1 VKRNQKAL
9 AIALSSLALT
19 IVLAVPSAAA
29 AAGSSGPDLTN
40 ALNQLDSYVKS
51 ALGKTQV
58 PGAAVAVVYKD
69 QVVFLKGYGVRRVG
83 TNLPIDPDTVFEIA
97 SFSKPISSTVVAAAV
112 GRGEVSWDSR
122 IKDLDPEFALSNPAI
137 TDQVTVRDF
146 LSHRSSLPEGSGD
159 TLEALGATR
168 TEILHQLRYVPLK
181 GVFRQTYSYSNFGIT
196 EGALAAT
203 RALGTWEEVT
213 EELLYKKLGMTSTSS
228 RFSDYENRPDRA
240 SLHYLEADGQF
251 KNRYV
256 READAESPA
265 GGVNSSAR
273 DLAQWLRLQ
282 LAGGSY
288 NGQQI
293 VDQAALE
300 ETHKPQ
306 ICKAGEKQTPSGPV
320 CPGNAYYGLGWDIDY
335 LPSGEVR
342 ISHSGAFLLGS
353 ATTVYMLPSE
363 QIGILVLTNTTPV
376 GLPEAIALTFLD
388 YFKYGE
394 AKSDY
399 LKAAQQAFAELVA
412 GVLASS
418 TNYSTEKPPANPS
431 PAGNL
436 SSYVGTYRNQYYGDL
451 EIEQR
456 DQRLILRLPPLGTYY
471 ELSHWDGNTFTY
483 YIGTEVSGAARRGV
497 QFLSD
502 KQVKIENLVFENNG
516 IFTRVQ
522 H

>member
-1 VKRNQKAL
+1 VKKNQKAL
-9 AIALSSLALT
+9 VISLWLALS
-19 IVLAVPSAAA
+19 IVFAAPSAAA
-29 AAGSSGPDLTN
+29 ADSSGPDLRN

-51 ALGKTQV
+51 ALGKTHV

-69 QVVFLKGYGVRRVG
+69 QVVFLKGYGIRRVG
-83 TNLPIDPDTVFEIA
+83 THIPIDPDTVFEIA
-97 SFSKPISSTVVAAAV
+97 SFSKPITSTVVAAVV
-112 GRGEVSWDSR
+112 GHGEVSWDSR
-122 IKDLDPEFALSNPAI
+122 IKDLDPKFELSNPAI

-146 LSHRSSLPEGSGD
+146 LSHRSTLPEGSGD

-203 RALGTWEEVT
+203 RALGLTWEEAA
-213 EELLYKKLGMTSTSS
+213 EELLYTKLGMASTSS

-256 READAESPA
+256 READPESPA
-265 GGVNSSAR
+265 GGVSSSAR

-306 ICKAGEKQTPSGPV
+306 VCKVPEQQTPTGPV
-320 CPGNAYYGLGWDIDY
+320 CPGNAYYGLGWDVDY
-335 LPSGEVR
+335 LASGEVR
-342 ISHSGAFLLGS
+342 ISHSGAFLLGA

-363 QIGILVLTNTTPV
+363 QIGILVLTNGTPV

-388 YFKYGE
+388 DFKYGE
-394 AKSDY
+394 PKNDY
-399 LKAAQQAFAELVA
+399 LKAAGEAFAGMRA
-412 GVLASS
+412 AVLASS

-456 DQRLILRLPPLGTYY
+456 DQRLILRLPPLGAYY

-483 YIGTEVSGAARRGV
+483 YIANEVSGAARRGV

-502 KQVKIENLVFENNG
+502 KQVKIENLVSEYNG
-516 IFTRVQ
+516 VFTRVQ